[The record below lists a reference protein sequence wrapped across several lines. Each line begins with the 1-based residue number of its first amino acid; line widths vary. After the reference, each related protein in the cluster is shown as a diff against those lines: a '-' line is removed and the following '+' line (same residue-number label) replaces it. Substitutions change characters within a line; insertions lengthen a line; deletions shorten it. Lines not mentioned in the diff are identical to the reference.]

1 MDLFV
6 WLPGKSRT
14 DLKIIWTDV
23 TEPHDKIK
31 KNNSDMASRIF
42 LRFFFLFVNVLEC
55 VSKRNIGIARNSYLL
70 SAALI
75 VSRLTSPLA
84 RVMKRRDCFPF
95 GRTLSKGKKRGGGIS
110 PVRFRVPHLF
120 FDTLLSTTSTTR
132 RFSHVALCTSG
143 RSLRHVNIYPAI
155 FSF

>member
-1 MDLFV
+1 MDLFA

-55 VSKRNIGIARNSYLL
+55 VSKRNIGVARNSYRL
-70 SAALI
+70 SAAL
-75 VSRLTSPLA
+75 SRLTSPLA

-95 GRTLSKGKKRGGGIS
+95 GRTLSKGKKGGDLSCPVSCASSVLWYIVVHNLHNTPLFPCRIARRGD
-110 PVRFRVPHLF
+110 LCA
-120 FDTLLSTTSTTR
+120 TL
-132 RFSHVALCTSG
+132 
-143 RSLRHVNIYPAI
+143 IYPAI